1 MAISYKPMLKLL
13 IDLDMKKSEIV
24 EKSNISWSTMAK
36 INKGEYVSLEVIDR
50 ICGVL
55 NVQPGQLI
63 EFIPNVDLK
72 KEK

>member
-1 MAISYKPMLKLL
+1 MLKLL